1 MWRHLSTN
9 KIYYILVLSSL
20 LSLSI
25 GKRLSICAGLDLGI
39 KFWLT
44 HWPMWG
50 WQVFSEW
57 KFIDGCK
64 FSYLG
69 VDASIYNKRQSH
81 CMMSCLLFM
90 QMDWQTLRKHFFCT
104 TNTWRDQKKWATNLL
119 VGNVVENTHLC
130 KNKIFSIPKFFK
142 ANDTQYLQQIEVA
155 QARPQRSQFSNISS
169 NSITSS

>member
-9 KIYYILVLSSL
+9 KIQYIFVLSSL
-20 LSLSI
+20 LSLPI

-50 WQVFSEW
+50 WQVFTEW

-64 FSYLG
+64 FSCLG

-90 QMDWQTLRKHFFCT
+90 QMDWQTLRKHLKGSKEMSRQSIGGKCC
-104 TNTWRDQKKWATNLL
+104 WEQSPLQK
-119 VGNVVENTHLC
+119 
-130 KNKIFSIPKFFK
+130 
-142 ANDTQYLQQIEVA
+142 
-155 QARPQRSQFSNISS
+155 SNIFNSKVFIS
-169 NSITSS
+169 NNMTPNTYNKLKLLRLDLKGVNSPTYPAILSQVLND